1 MHLRCTLNRSAL
13 GLDAVVWLY
22 AVYPAQRNIS
32 SVPCMVRVLLS
43 WPVVRCELCVL
54 LQVLPMVIARSPRNH
69 ALKAT
74 FQDSNTARFQDGVI
88 QALQS
93 IAQVVPD
100 GMLVFM
106 PSYGMLN
113 KLVSHWKESRASLMP
128 KPIPYQAIVAPC
140 KLHALKDPFVDELGY
155 LCFASMMRV
164 CVCVCVLN

>member
-1 MHLRCTLNRSAL
+1 M
-13 GLDAVVWLY
+13 
-22 AVYPAQRNIS
+22 
-32 SVPCMVRVLLS
+32 VPV
-43 WPVVRCELCVL
+43 
-54 LQVLPMVIARSPRNH
+54 QVLPMVIAKSPSNH

-113 KLVSHWKESRASLMP
+113 KLVNHWKESRESFMP
-128 KPIPYQAIVAPC
+128 SYICILLRIGRRYT
-140 KLHALKDPFVDELGY
+140 
-155 LCFASMMRV
+155 
-164 CVCVCVLN
+164 